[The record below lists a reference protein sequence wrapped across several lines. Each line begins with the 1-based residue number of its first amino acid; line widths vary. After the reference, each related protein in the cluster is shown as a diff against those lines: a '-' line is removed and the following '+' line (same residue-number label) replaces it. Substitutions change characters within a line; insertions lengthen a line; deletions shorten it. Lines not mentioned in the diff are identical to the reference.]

1 MAPGAPGHL
10 PRAYHRRVPRPPQ
23 PAWWPVRQPKRIAVT
38 TVLTLFVAG
47 LFAIVLSGA
56 SIAYVGTLLVGCT
69 TVGVVLA
76 TTLDRR
82 RPSR

>member
-1 MAPGAPGHL
+1 M
-10 PRAYHRRVPRPPQ
+10 PRPPQ
-23 PAWWPVRQPKRIAVT
+23 PAWWPVQQPRLVAI
-38 TVLTLFVAG
+38 TVVATLLVAG
-47 LFAIVLSGA
+47 LTAILVSGA
-56 SIAYVGTLLVGCT
+56 SVAYVGTLLVGCT